1 MSSYKLHN
9 PSSRQPTLSDP
20 LPTTFNLRTPPGVD
34 IWRKPP
40 STNDFN
46 APLLLRNLPL
56 PSLRSARV
64 TVSAPWRTKFDQGGL
79 LLVLPGEEG
88 QDRKQRRWIKTGV
101 EFFDGKPNISTVACD
116 RWADWSLAPLP
127 DDASEK
133 VTVEVTREVQDGEK
147 TSTLWVH
154 YINPSTGE
162 KRPLREVAWV
172 FEEEKMKTDLECEI
186 GVYAAKPI
194 ADESK
199 PENELDVTFE
209 GLSVE
214 TW

>member
-1 MSSYKLHN
+1 MSSYQLYN
-9 PSSRQPTLSDP
+9 PSPHQPTLSDP
-20 LPTTFNLRTPPGVD
+20 LPASFNLCTPPRVD

-46 APLLLRNLPL
+46 APLLLRPLPL
-56 PSLRSARV
+56 SSLRSARV
-64 TVSAPWRTKFDQGGL
+64 TLSASWHTKFDQGGL
-79 LLVLPGEEG
+79 LLVLPGTKG
-88 QDRKQRRWIKTGV
+88 SDRNQRRWIKTGV

-116 RWADWSLAPLP
+116 RFADWSLAPLP

-133 VTVEVTREVQDGEK
+133 VTVEIIREVRDGQK
-147 TSTLWVH
+147 MSTMWVY

-172 FEEEKMKTDLECEI
+172 FEEESLRDDAECEF

-194 ADESK
+194 ADESDQEK
-199 PENELDVTFE
+199 ELEVTFE
-209 GLSVE
+209 DLKIE